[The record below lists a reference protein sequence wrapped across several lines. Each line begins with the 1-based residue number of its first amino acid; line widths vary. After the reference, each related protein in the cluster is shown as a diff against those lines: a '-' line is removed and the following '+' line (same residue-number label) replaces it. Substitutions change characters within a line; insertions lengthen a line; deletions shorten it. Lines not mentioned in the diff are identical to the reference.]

1 MVHKTD
7 EPDSSDSDYENEHI
21 WQEVDLHTNLEDGFG
36 DFKTPGLCTFKRGDV
51 SKGRY
56 QYKGIYHKT
65 SLQYVPGRGISKYHP
80 ALKNLIPIRKQNK
93 EKERLGVDEASLLS
107 FVTFSWLSR
116 FVYKAY
122 RKGLSLD
129 DIPDGSPL
137 DSCDYNSQRLEKLW
151 NDEVSVKGQRDASFG
166 KVVWRFIRTRV
177 LLSCLVFSLN
187 LITGF
192 ISVTVCMR
200 SLIKFAEVPEAP
212 LSEGFKWAA
221 LLSITELLRTVL
233 YSTTWAIS
241 YRTAARL
248 RSACLTLLFKKVIRL
263 NSLGDNSIGGLIN
276 LFANDSMRIFD
287 MVLFGPMIL
296 GGPITMLFGIIYIL
310 WLLGPW
316 ALLGMLI
323 FSVFYPIQYGM
334 SRWVGHFRAK
344 TMAVG
349 DKRIRLISE
358 ILSCIKL
365 IKMYAWEKFFSKDLM
380 EIRNKEMK
388 LLHITAYC
396 QSLTMSLA
404 TTVPIISAI
413 VTFLSHIAAGNN
425 LIASEAFTVKTYCIK
440 MLDPLLIFSGEG
452 WKTVFDSFVSV
463 ERLQTFPLISLVTVH
478 YRVSMNNLRYGTE
491 NILDGRVSC
500 NRLKKVL
507 LLNEISHYVRYPVD
521 RTQAVCISNGSFTYG
536 LPLPEEIK
544 SKAKKT
550 QKKKVKDKLDIENI
564 NGCQEGEEKIKL
576 KNNLDGP
583 ILYSIDFNATKG
595 SLVGIC
601 GQVGS
606 GKTSLLQACLGQL
619 KVISGNVYRQGS
631 CAFVSQQAWILNSTL
646 KDNVL
651 FGEPFDKKNYYR
663 AISCCSLNNDI
674 NELPGGDDTEIGE
687 RGINI
692 SGGQKQRVSLARALY
707 ADRDIYFLDDPLSAV
722 DANVGAHI
730 FNEYILKALKDKTV
744 IFVTHQI
751 QFLNKCDIIY
761 VMKEGRI
768 VEKGTHSQL
777 ISIENGEYASMVN
790 TWEQSQNDTEMAS
803 NEGVNDVEQIANGSQ
818 IDQRYSSVH
827 SQDETQGI
835 KDERCDSPVKMQIT
849 NGNTCEPS
857 GVLTKK
863 EHIETGSLHVDTYF
877 TYMAA
882 AGGLLVSLGIVL
894 IMLLNVGTIAFSS
907 WWLAYWIKAGSG
919 GTCIT
924 VNNVS
929 VISANIADNPDFE
942 MYKTV
947 YASTIVIIVIS
958 NFIRGFLVT
967 KVTLRA
973 TKRLHNDLFR
983 KVMYSPMY
991 FFEETPIGRIQNLFS
1006 KDVDEVD
1013 ARLPVILES
1022 TLQDGWTLIFAILFI
1037 CLVFQW
1043 FIIPL
1048 IFLSVIYYGVSKVFR
1063 VAVRDLKRFDNATRS
1078 PIFSLVAE
1086 TVYGLDTIH
1095 AFGKEND
1102 FLRKFSKLFDQNT
1115 TCLYICCI
1123 AMRWLSLR
1131 IDTLSV
1137 MITSIT
1143 AVLVTIFHG
1152 QVSPALA
1159 GLAIAYS
1166 STISGIFQYT
1176 IRLICEAETKFISV
1190 EHINTYLQ
1198 TLEKEGG
1205 HRKCAKPPDNWPNH
1219 GSIRFQNVCLQYRP
1233 GLPLVLKNIS
1243 FRINAG
1249 EKIGIVG
1256 RTGSG
1261 KSSLTVALFR
1271 LVELCNGSIKID
1283 NVDIS
1288 TLDLELLRSQLSI
1301 IPQDPVLF
1309 TGTVRTNLDPF
1320 GNSNDAKLWE
1330 ILEKTH
1336 LKERV
1341 KAGTAGL
1348 DTKVGFSGDS
1358 LSVGERQLLCLA
1370 RALLR
1375 KSKILI
1381 LDEATAAVDPETE
1394 AAVQETIRKEFQN
1407 CTVLTIAHR
1416 LATITSC
1423 DRIILMDHGQ
1433 VAELDRPSVLLENPN
1448 SKFYQM
1454 MEAAKEASSGIVCK

>member
-425 LIASEAFTVKTYCIK
+425 LIASE
-440 MLDPLLIFSGEG
+440 
-452 WKTVFDSFVSV
+452 
-463 ERLQTFPLISLVTVH
+463 
-478 YRVSMNNLRYGTE
+478 
-491 NILDGRVSC
+491 
-500 NRLKKVL
+500 KVL